1 MINDKVYEE
10 WLKIAEKKGIPYIGK
25 SIFQEAPDEIKKDY
39 NLNMIAILKGSEQFY
54 NIHESLK
61 NNENFIKEL
70 SQKKLNNNFYPYYPE
85 HFKSNIE
92 IITSVYKHNPE
103 IIRFIPYELRV
114 NKKII
119 KDLLSINGLGFQ
131 YISKEQ
137 QEIDIC
143 EIAIKNNSKVIRFV
157 TKSQSIKLC
166 NDDLLVEKILN
177 EYPEGIQYLST
188 KIRNKESIIENLLI
202 KYPAGF
208 QYLSQKNRYDKYYAL
223 KAIYADPMNLEF
235 CSNEL
240 KADKILAKKLLE
252 ETECRLYHFCEE
264 LQNDE
269 ELIFLRLK
277 KCPHSFKY
285 APYQIQKNREIVYKA
300 VCVSYWVY
308 YYLSPELKLDTKVIQ
323 NLLKH
328 GDEGLKFL
336 HEKIKEEM
344 GDTDPYYYIQQKLL
358 MEELLTNL
366 STESKSPP
374 KRKMKI

>member
-1 MINDKVYEE
+1 MFAYILA
-10 WLKIAEKKGIPYIGK
+10 LK
-25 SIFQEAPDEIKKDY
+25 D
-39 NLNMIAILKGSEQFY
+39 
-54 NIHESLK
+54 
-61 NNENFIKEL
+61 
-70 SQKKLNNNFYPYYPE
+70 
-85 HFKSNIE
+85 
-92 IITSVYKHNPE
+92 KHNPE

-119 KDLLSINGLGFQ
+119 KNLLSINGLGFE
-131 YISKEQ
+131 YISKEQQ

-143 EIAIKNNSKVIRFV
+143 EIAINNKPQMIKFV

-208 QYLSQKNRYDKYYAL
+208 QYLSKKNRYDKYYAL